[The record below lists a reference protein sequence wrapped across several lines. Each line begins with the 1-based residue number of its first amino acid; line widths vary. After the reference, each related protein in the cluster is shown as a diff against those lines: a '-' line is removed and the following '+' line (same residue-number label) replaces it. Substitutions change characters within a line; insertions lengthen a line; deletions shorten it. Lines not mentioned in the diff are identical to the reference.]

1 MILRMRASVVGCLC
15 FAGLIV
21 VAMVSACVGRFPL
34 HAGQVLHAM
43 LAAAG
48 VNSSPPPPDAD
59 MVHTILFG
67 ARLPRIGGAICV
79 GAALSVAGAAYQAV
93 FRNPLVSPG
102 LLGVLAGAG
111 TGAALGI
118 VWGAGPAGVAGLSFV
133 GGLAAVAF
141 GVGVAHMFDAASML
155 MLVFGGLISSALFT
169 ALLSLL
175 KYVADPQNQLPD
187 IVFWLLGSLTQVT
200 PRALSVLVL
209 PVLAGTMLLSACGR
223 MLDGLAM
230 GDEEARTL
238 GIPVM
243 ALRYGV
249 IGGATVLAALTVS
262 VAGMIGWV
270 GLVVPHVARLL
281 VGPCNMRVLPVS
293 ACIGAIFLLV
303 CDDLARSLSAE
314 EIPVGLIADLLGVVV
329 FVSVLPLLRR
339 GWRP

>member
-1 MILRMRASVVGCLC
+1 MPRLRAPVVGFVCIAALVVL
-15 FAGLIV
+15 AGG
-21 VAMVSACVGRFPL
+21 SACVGRFPL
-34 HAGQVLHAM
+34 RPEQVLGAL

-48 VNSSPPPPDAD
+48 LTPRVPPVDAD
-59 MVHTILFG
+59 LVHTILFG
-67 ARLPRIGGAICV
+67 ARLPRIGGAMCV

-118 VWGAGPAGVAGLSFV
+118 VWGLGTPGVAALSFV
-133 GGLAAVAF
+133 GGLAAVGF
-141 GVGVAHMFDAASML
+141 GVGVAHMFDAASMM

-175 KYVADPQNQLPD
+175 KYIADPQNQLPD
-187 IVFWLLGSLTQVT
+187 IVFWLLGSLTQVSAQ
-200 PRALSVLVL
+200 ALGVLVL
-209 PVLAGTMLLSACGR
+209 PVVVGIVLLSACGR

-249 IGGATVLAALTVS
+249 IGAATVLAAMTVS

-293 ACIGAIFLLV
+293 ACIGAMFLLV
-303 CDDLARSLSAE
+303 CDDLARTLSVE

-329 FVSVLPLLRR
+329 FVAVLPLLRR
-339 GWRP
+339 GWRA

>member
-1 MILRMRASVVGCLC
+1 MNLRARVVGCLC
-15 FAGLIV
+15 VVGLLV
-21 VAMVSACVGRFPL
+21 LALLSACIGRFPL
-34 HAGQVLHAM
+34 QPGQVLHA
-43 LAAAG
+43 LLTVGHAPAQG
-48 VNSSPPPPDAD
+48 D
-59 MVHTILFG
+59 MVHTVLFG
-67 ARLPRIGGAICV
+67 ARLPRIGGAMCV

-111 TGAALGI
+111 MGAALGI
-118 VWGAGPAGVAGLSFV
+118 VWGMGHAGVAALSFL

-141 GVGVAHMFDAASML
+141 GVGVAQMFDATSML
-155 MLVFGGLISSALFT
+155 MLIFGGLISSALFT

-200 PRALSVLVL
+200 PQALVVLVG
-209 PVLAGTMLLSACGR
+209 PVVMGIVLLSACGR

-249 IGGATVLAALTVS
+249 IGGATVLAAMTVA

-293 ACIGAIFLLV
+293 ACVGAMFLLV
-303 CDDLARSLSAE
+303 CDDLARTLSAE

-329 FVSVLPLLRR
+329 FVAVLPLLRR
-339 GWRP
+339 GWRA

>member
-1 MILRMRASVVGCLC
+1 MSLRALLVGGLC
-15 FAGLIV
+15 SGGLLV
-21 VAMVSACVGRFPL
+21 LVLVSACVGRLALP
-34 HAGQVLHAM
+34 AGQVLQAL
-43 LAAAG
+43 LAPQATGGGAE
-48 VNSSPPPPDAD
+48 

-67 ARLPRIGGAICV
+67 ARLPRIGGAVCV

-118 VWGAGPAGVAGLSFV
+118 VWNLGHGGVVGLSFL
-133 GGLAAVAF
+133 GGLVAV
-141 GVGVAHMFDAASML
+141 GVGVGIAQVFDATSMM

-200 PRALSVLVL
+200 PGALG
-209 PVLAGTMLLSACGR
+209 VLAGPVAAGIVLLSACGR

-238 GIPVM
+238 GIPVV

-293 ACIGAIFLLV
+293 ACIGAMFLLA
-303 CDDLARSLSAE
+303 CDDLARTLSAE

-329 FVSVLPLLRR
+329 FMAVLPLLRR
-339 GWRP
+339 GWRA

>member
-1 MILRMRASVVGCLC
+1 MRLRGLTAAALAIIVLVGLAV
-15 FAGLIV
+15 F
-21 VAMVSACVGRFPL
+21 SACIGRFAVQPT
-34 HAGQVLHAM
+34 QVLHA
-43 LAAAG
+43 LAASLGLVAQ
-48 VNSSPPPPDAD
+48 AD
-59 MVHTILFG
+59 TPQAHMVHSVVFG

-118 VWGAGPAGVAGLSFV
+118 VWGLGPAGVGGLSFL
-133 GGLAAVAF
+133 GGLLAVAC
-141 GVGVAHMFDAASML
+141 GVGVAHLFDAASML

-175 KYVADPQNQLPD
+175 KYIADPQNQLPD

-200 PRALSVLVL
+200 PHALGVMVG
-209 PVLAGTMLLSACGR
+209 PVVVGIVLLSACGR

-249 IGGATVLAALTVS
+249 IGAATVLAALTVS

-281 VGPCNMRVLPVS
+281 VGPCNMRVLPTS
-293 ACIGAIFLLV
+293 ACLGGMFLLV
-303 CDDLARSLSAE
+303 CDDLARTLSVE
-314 EIPVGLIADLLGVVV
+314 EIPVGLIADLLGVAL
-329 FVSVLPLLRR
+329 FVAVLPLLRR
-339 GWRP
+339 GWRA

>member
-1 MILRMRASVVGCLC
+1 MV
-15 FAGLIV
+15 
-21 VAMVSACVGRFPL
+21 VSACVGRFPL
-34 HAGQVLHAM
+34 PVGQVLHTL

-48 VNSSPPPPDAD
+48 MVRHATGGRAD
-59 MVHTILFG
+59 MVHTIVFG
-67 ARLPRIGGAICV
+67 ARLPRIGGAVCV

-118 VWGAGPAGVAGLSFV
+118 VWNLGHGGVAGLSFL
-133 GGLAAVAF
+133 GGLAAVGF
-141 GVGVAHMFDAASML
+141 GVGIAQVFDATSMM

-200 PRALSVLVL
+200 PGALG
-209 PVLAGTMLLSACGR
+209 VLAGPVVAGIVLLSACGR

-238 GIPVM
+238 GIPVV

-249 IGGATVLAALTVS
+249 IGAATVLAALTVS

-293 ACIGAIFLLV
+293 ACLGAMFLLS
-303 CDDLARSLSAE
+303 CDDLARTLSAE

-329 FVSVLPLLRR
+329 FISVLPLLRR
-339 GWRP
+339 GWRA

>member
-1 MILRMRASVVGCLC
+1 MGLVGLAV
-15 FAGLIV
+15 F
-21 VAMVSACVGRFPL
+21 SACIGRFAVQP
-34 HAGQVLHAM
+34 GQVLHA
-43 LAAAG
+43 LAASMGLMAG
-48 VNSSPPPPDAD
+48 ANTPQTH
-59 MVHTILFG
+59 MVHSVVFG

-118 VWGAGPAGVAGLSFV
+118 VWGLGPVGVAGLSFA
-133 GGLAAVAF
+133 GGLLAVAC
-141 GVGVAHMFDAASML
+141 GVGVAHLFDATSML

-175 KYVADPQNQLPD
+175 KYIADPQNQLPD

-200 PRALSVLVL
+200 PHALGVMAG
-209 PVLAGTMLLSACGR
+209 PVVVGIVLLSACGR

-249 IGGATVLAALTVS
+249 IGAATVLAALTVS

-281 VGPCNMRVLPVS
+281 VGPCNMRVLPAS
-293 ACIGAIFLLV
+293 ACLGGMFLLV
-303 CDDLARSLSAE
+303 CDDLARTLSVE
-314 EIPVGLIADLLGVVV
+314 EIPVGLIADLLGVAL
-329 FVSVLPLLRR
+329 FVAVLPLLRR
-339 GWRP
+339 GWRA

>member
-1 MILRMRASVVGCLC
+1 MNLR
-15 FAGLIV
+15 AGLVGGLCGLGLLALIV
-21 VAMVSACVGRFPL
+21 VSACVGRFPL
-34 HAGQVLHAM
+34 AVGQVFHVL
-43 LAAAG
+43 LAPHTTG
-48 VNSSPPPPDAD
+48 NGAD
-59 MVHTILFG
+59 MVRSILLG
-67 ARLPRIGGAICV
+67 ARLPRIGGAVCM

-118 VWGAGPAGVAGLSFV
+118 VWNLGHGGVAGLSFL
-133 GGLAAVAF
+133 GGLVAV
-141 GVGVAHMFDAASML
+141 GVGVGIAQVFDAASMM

-200 PRALSVLVL
+200 SGALG
-209 PVLAGTMLLSACGR
+209 VLAGPVAVGIVLLCACGR

-238 GIPVM
+238 GIPVV

-249 IGGATVLAALTVS
+249 IGAATVLAALTVS

-293 ACIGAIFLLV
+293 ACIGAMFLLV
-303 CDDLARSLSAE
+303 CDDLARTLSAE

-329 FVSVLPLLRR
+329 FIAVLPLLRR
-339 GWRP
+339 GWRA

>member
-1 MILRMRASVVGCLC
+1 MTLRGSVVGCLC
-15 FAGLIV
+15 AAGLV
-21 VAMVSACVGRFPL
+21 VLSVLSACLGRFALQP
-34 HAGQVLHAM
+34 GQVLHA
-43 LAAAG
+43 LLTVEHAPAG
-48 VNSSPPPPDAD
+48 GD
-59 MVHTILFG
+59 MVHTVLFG

-118 VWGAGPAGVAGLSFV
+118 VWGMGHAGVAALSFL

-141 GVGVAHMFDAASML
+141 GVGVAQMFDAASML
-155 MLVFGGLISSALFT
+155 MLIFGGLISSALFT
-169 ALLSLL
+169 AFLSLL

-200 PRALSVLVL
+200 PQALGVLVG
-209 PVLAGTMLLSACGR
+209 PVVVGIVLLSACGR

-249 IGGATVLAALTVS
+249 IGGATVLAAMTVA
-262 VAGMIGWV
+262 VAGMIGWI

-293 ACIGAIFLLV
+293 ACVGGMFLLA
-303 CDDLARSLSAE
+303 CDDLARTLSAE

-329 FVSVLPLLRR
+329 FVAVLPLLRR
-339 GWRP
+339 GWRA